1 MLIMDSSEGD
11 GVENLLGLSI
21 EDMAGLNYKC
31 SCGIYHKVDI
41 HTIKMGHGVL
51 NELPILLKE
60 FENKRLFMIEDQNTY
75 KVAGKR
81 VEHLLQE
88 DFQISKFMFREE
100 HLVPNEMA
108 LGRLLVEIPED
119 TSLILGIGSG
129 TINDMARFLS
139 YKLHIPY
146 VIVGTAPSM
155 DGYASVVSPLIV
167 DGVKTTFEAVYPLA
181 IVADLDI
188 MKAAPM
194 SMIQAGLGDI
204 LGKYTALADWHLA
217 QVLKEEYFCESV
229 EKLVR
234 TAVKKCEL
242 AAERLPFRE
251 NETIESLTEALILS
265 GLAIGMVGVSRPAS
279 GEEHH
284 LSHCWEMML
293 MNSGKTTEWLHG
305 NNVGVGVGII
315 AEAYRYLR
323 NIDLVKVFESGK
335 YLNLDIEKWMGNLTK
350 VYGES
355 APTIIQAKK
364 GSISFDQPQR
374 KSNMEKIMANWNEI
388 KKICELYVPEP
399 DSIRD
404 TLKKAGAIYTPKQL
418 GLDREVFRESFIAAK
433 DVRKRYGVLQLLEDL
448 GMLEEA
454 ASHVAGIYYSELASL
469 DDSVGQ

>member
-1 MLIMDSSEGD
+1 
-11 GVENLLGLSI
+11 
-21 EDMAGLNYKC
+21 MAGLNYTC
-31 SCGIYHKVDI
+31 SCGIVHKVDI
-41 HTIKMGHGVL
+41 QTIKIGVGVL
-51 NELPILLKE
+51 NELPILLKA

-75 KVAGKR
+75 KVAGQK

-88 DFQISKFMFREE
+88 NFRISKYIFPEE

-108 LGRLLVEIPED
+108 IGRLLVEIPAD

-167 DGVKTTFEAVYPLA
+167 DGVKTTFEAVYPIA
-181 IVADLDI
+181 IVADLEI

-194 SMIQAGLGDI
+194 PMIQAGLGDI

-217 QVLKEEYFCESV
+217 KVLKQEYFCESV
-229 EKLVR
+229 ERLVR
-234 TAVKKCEL
+234 TAVGKCES

-251 NETIESLTEALILS
+251 SATIERLTEALIIS

-284 LSHCWEMML
+284 LSHCWEMMG

-315 AEAYRYLR
+315 AEAYQYLSR
-323 NIDLVKVFESGK
+323 IDIEKVFESGK
-335 YLNLDIEKWMGNLTK
+335 YLQFGKEQWMETLTK
-350 VYGES
+350 VYGRS
-355 APTIIQAKK
+355 APTIIQSKQE
-364 GSISFDQPQR
+364 SISFEGSQR
-374 KSNMEKIMANWNEI
+374 KTTMENIRAHWDEI
-388 KKICELYVPEP
+388 LKICELYVPEP

-404 TLKKAGAIYTPKQL
+404 TLRKAGAISTPKQL
-418 GLDREVFRESFIAAK
+418 GIDRAAFKQSFIAAK
-433 DVRKRYGVLQLLEDL
+433 DVRKRYGVLQLLEDM
-448 GMLEEA
+448 GMLEE
-454 ASHVAGIYYSELASL
+454 VARYITAIYY
-469 DDSVGQ
+469 D